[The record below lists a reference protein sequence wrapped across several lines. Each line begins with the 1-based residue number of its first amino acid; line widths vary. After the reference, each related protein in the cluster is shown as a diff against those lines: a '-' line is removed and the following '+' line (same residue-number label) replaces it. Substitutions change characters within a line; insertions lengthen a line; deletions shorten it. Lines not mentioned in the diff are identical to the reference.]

1 MDYNRDG
8 FALGRQHICDAPLFA
23 LGFTPVSA
31 RGSVGIVADADV
43 VQRLRTVLERTGWTP
58 YELSTRAG
66 LSGSHIANILHRGA
80 KRLGADTLRAIA
92 QAAGVSERW
101 MVLGEGTPDSDDAA
115 PPAEAPASTWSSIPG
130 WSDAEAQVRRDHPE
144 WTDETKWG
152 AARASAPFMAPPGG
166 VQPIHVEELYRLAVR
181 LGAGGDLRAQVD
193 AQAAKARAE
202 AQAIQDGTMPP
213 RRPPPEQPARRPR
226 R

>member
-1 MDYNRDG
+1 MDHNRD
-8 FALGRQHICDAPLFA
+8 AATPASQHICDAIPF
-23 LGFTPVSA
+23 PVRYTLVSE
-31 RGSVGIVADADV
+31 RGSVGSVADTDV

-66 LSGSHIANILHRGA
+66 LSGSHIANILQRGA

-101 MVLGEGTPDSDDAA
+101 MVLGEGAPDSDDQA
-115 PPAEAPASTWSSIPG
+115 PQPETLSATWSAIPG
-130 WSDAEAQVRRDHPE
+130 WTEAEAQVRRDHPE
-144 WTDETKWG
+144 WADETKWG
-152 AARASAPFMAPPGG
+152 AARSAAPFMAPAGG

-193 AQAAKARAE
+193 AQAAKVRAE
-202 AQAIQDGTMPP
+202 VQAIQEGTMAP
-213 RRPPPEQPARRPR
+213 RRPPPEKPARRAR